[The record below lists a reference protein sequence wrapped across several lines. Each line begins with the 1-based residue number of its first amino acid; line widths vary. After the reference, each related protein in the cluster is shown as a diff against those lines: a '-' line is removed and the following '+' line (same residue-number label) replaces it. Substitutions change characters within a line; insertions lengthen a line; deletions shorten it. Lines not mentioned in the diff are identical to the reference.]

1 METKKTTA
9 KTKAEKAE
17 VATPV
22 KAKRKKRE
30 PRGWYMDKEVGK
42 IPLDEF
48 FKDEPEF
55 TGPGRTDML
64 KKKYPGFGTGEILDM
79 RAVLK

>member
-30 PRGWYMDKEVGK
+30 PRGWYITMLRYK
-42 IPLDEF
+42 I
-48 FKDEPEF
+48 K
-55 TGPGRTDML
+55 
-64 KKKYPGFGTGEILDM
+64 
-79 RAVLK
+79 

>member
-9 KTKAEKAE
+9 AANGKA
-17 VATPV
+17 ATPA
-22 KAKRKKRE
+22 KPKRKRRE
-30 PRGWYMDKEVGK
+30 PRGWYMDKYVGK
-42 IPLDEF
+42 IPLDEY

-64 KKKYPGFGTGEILDM
+64 KEKYPGFGTGEILDM